1 MIIHMREWQVSE
13 YESVLI
19 ARQDISTAQVET
31 LVDEF
36 SKIIENMAE
45 ASRKENIGLSA
56 AWLTGSKKEPEGPL
70 YAQPRSWIL

>member
-1 MIIHMREWQVSE
+1 MRL

-36 SKIIENMAE
+36 SKIIENSLVLNSKMGRN
-45 ASRKENIGLSA
+45 SRVKTEKWHFQGHVRPTKALIVRKPN
-56 AWLTGSKKEPEGPL
+56 SKLKF
-70 YAQPRSWIL
+70 